1 MKTTRLFP
9 VAFLLAGCATVERMN
24 EQNAAARVQV
34 AALQSQAV
42 VGAEWAR
49 TQAAASVAQS
59 QAMSDVATTVA
70 WSAQLPWVV
79 GLVCLTVVILAII
92 WWRVA
97 VLATNGD
104 YAQPRILPTS
114 AEWAAMQDFARER
127 GGQIVTTPDGD
138 VMLDVDGRRS
148 RLRIA
153 QKR

>member
-59 QAMSDVATTVA
+59 QAMSDVARNAA

-79 GLVCLTVVILAII
+79 LAVCLTVVILAII
-92 WWRVA
+92 WWRGRVA
-97 VLATNGD
+97 ERTITQGSHIIPPPP
-104 YAQPRILPTS
+104 Y
-114 AEWAAMQDFARER
+114 WAAMQDFARER